1 MRITEAITSRNILED
16 IALLNERLERASEQ
30 ASSGSKLLSLHDS
43 PAGSAE
49 MVRLTQQLAQIDQYQ
64 ANAESGSFFLNVTD
78 STLNS
83 LFNLVTSVFTSGS
96 AAANS
101 ISDAGTLATLASEI
115 RSQREQML
123 SLANTQAM
131 GRYIFAGAKVT
142 VPAYTIAGDDVTYQ
156 GDTEVNKIDIGA
168 GLQIQENVA
177 GSSVFDA
184 VFARVT
190 ALLAAVEGGDQNAIQ
205 SALGQFSSAL
215 ATLNQV
221 RARVGVDL
229 KKLQDAETA
238 RQDWQ
243 SQIKARQ
250 STIGDADVAAAIT
263 EMSRTQTAL
272 EAAMN
277 IGALLGRKNLM
288 DYLG

>member
-16 IALLNERLERASEQ
+16 IALLNERLELASEQ
-30 ASSGSKLLSLHDS
+30 ASSGTKLLSLHDS

-49 MVRLTQQLAQIDQYQ
+49 MVRLTQQLTQIDQYQ
-64 ANAESGSFFLNVTD
+64 ANAETGSFFLNVTD

-101 ISDAGTLATLASEI
+101 INDPGTLATLASEI
-115 RSQREQML
+115 RSQRDQML

-142 VPAYTIAGDDVTYQ
+142 APAYTIAGDTLTYQ
-156 GDTEVNKIDIGA
+156 GDTEVNKIDIGT
-168 GLQIQENVA
+168 GLQVQENVA
-177 GSSVFDA
+177 GSSVFDP
-184 VFARVT
+184 VFASVT
-190 ALLAAVEGGDQNAIQ
+190 ALLTAVEGGDPNAIQ

-215 ATLNQV
+215 TTLNQV

-277 IGALLGRKNLM
+277 IGALLGHKNLM